1 MITKLLSQGKK
12 ERKWTFI
19 QGLFEWLPN
28 LIMCFL
34 LYSGLVL
41 IFEQRL
47 VKGLLIT
54 TILIIFLELAY
65 LLFWKSKTVNRWSYQ
80 AKKEIKEAYL
90 KQIFYSEETNLSQV
104 LQNDLKGLE
113 RLDVFYQVFFPACIK
128 FVIGYSGLLIYDI
141 WFKSSLFIYPL
152 IALLF
157 ISGLMKIQSK
167 RGDQTN
173 KRHLESFKTLGK
185 RFLDDLSGMN
195 TLIMYQVDEKYQQDF
210 EQESEF
216 YRKKTMEVLFYQLQS
231 LFILNAILY
240 LMLVIGVFSTY
251 FQWQNGTISMALAI
265 SISIYFMRFMMS
277 GKEIGYFFHIVKS
290 SKPALTSIYRV
301 INQKVETKKY
311 IFNETLTTPI
321 QSLMVKEVN
330 FDYSDKRTILNK
342 VSFKLHVG
350 KLYGLT
356 GENGSGKSTLAKIL
370 MGEQISR
377 NGKIYMNDKLVTDE
391 NIGQLQQS
399 IGYLGSNAYLF
410 QGTIEENLCFGTTS
424 PDWQSILENYQLCQ
438 FVKSL
443 PLGFQTQVGENGR
456 LLSPGQRQQIAFAR
470 LVLADKEVYIF
481 DEVTSNIDASNSQQI
496 LQAMKQLSRK
506 KIVLVITH
514 NWIDIQQMDQVLF
527 LDEHNL
533 EVSTHS
539 KLFDTDKNYRKLVE
553 ANRLQL
559 QGGEGNK

>member
-1 MITKLLSQGKK
+1 
-12 ERKWTFI
+12 
-19 QGLFEWLPN
+19 
-28 LIMCFL
+28 
-34 LYSGLVL
+34 
-41 IFEQRL
+41 
-47 VKGLLIT
+47 
-54 TILIIFLELAY
+54 
-65 LLFWKSKTVNRWSYQ
+65 
-80 AKKEIKEAYL
+80 
-90 KQIFYSEETNLSQV
+90 
-104 LQNDLKGLE
+104 
-113 RLDVFYQVFFPACIK
+113 
-128 FVIGYSGLLIYDI
+128 
-141 WFKSSLFIYPL
+141 
-152 IALLF
+152 
-157 ISGLMKIQSK
+157 
-167 RGDQTN
+167 
-173 KRHLESFKTLGK
+173 
-185 RFLDDLSGMN
+185 
-195 TLIMYQVDEKYQQDF
+195 
-210 EQESEF
+210 
-216 YRKKTMEVLFYQLQS
+216 
-231 LFILNAILY
+231 
-240 LMLVIGVFSTY
+240 
-251 FQWQNGTISMALAI
+251 
-265 SISIYFMRFMMS
+265 
-277 GKEIGYFFHIVKS
+277 
-290 SKPALTSIYRV
+290 
-301 INQKVETKKY
+301 
-311 IFNETLTTPI
+311 
-321 QSLMVKEVN
+321 
-330 FDYSDKRTILNK
+330 
-342 VSFKLHVG
+342 
-350 KLYGLT
+350 
-356 GENGSGKSTLAKIL
+356 

-399 IGYLGSNAYLF
+399 IGYLDSNAYLF

-559 QGGEGNK
+559 QGGEGND